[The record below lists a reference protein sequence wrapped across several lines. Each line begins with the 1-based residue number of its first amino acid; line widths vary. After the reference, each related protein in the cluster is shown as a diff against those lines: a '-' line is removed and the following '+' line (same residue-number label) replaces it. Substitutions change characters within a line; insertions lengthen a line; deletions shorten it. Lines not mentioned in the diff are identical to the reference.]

1 MKRIKFSFFA
11 AAALTVLSVGFALF
25 QRQTPAEESS
35 FFSSSEETVR
45 TVITDRVRYIMREYN
60 GKLAVF
66 NDDGT
71 VYKVYE
77 INVELLPEYDRKILK
92 KGIQITGEEELRARV
107 EDYTS

>member
-1 MKRIKFSFFA
+1 MKKLKFSVFA
-11 AAALTVLSVGFALF
+11 AAVLTAVSVGAAVLPKEN
-25 QRQTPAEESS
+25 TPEESS
-35 FFSSSEETVR
+35 LSSSGEDIIN

-71 VYKVYE
+71 LQKVYE
-77 INVELLPEYDRKILK
+77 INVGLLPEYDQKMLK

>member
-1 MKRIKFSFFA
+1 MKKIKFSVFVA
-11 AAALTVLSVGFALF
+11 AILAVVSMGLAVF
-25 QRQTPAEESS
+25 QKQTPIEESS
-35 FFSSSEETVR
+35 LFSSSEEVIKTI
-45 TVITDRVRYIMREYN
+45 ITDRVQYIMREYE

-71 VYKVYE
+71 VYKIYE
-77 INVELLPEYDRKILK
+77 INVELLPEYDQKILK